1 MRSRFNPISESQRGA
16 KMFEKMTAPSLR
28 SSHDDGGASKRL
40 LLVAA
45 LLAGEFHPRAAF
57 LRRDAIWRAAFA
69 ASRLDAG
76 IALLNDNGLARHGF
90 ADQALGLFPH
100 RLLRHSPAP
109 VMETA
114 TDAALYTRSASGDQ
128 PCCEK
133 TASEA
138 ASLFGSIR
146 IQFRQLLLRD
156 FQIRLHPQWR
166 TSFARASRTNR
177 F

>member
-1 MRSRFNPISESQRGA
+1 MPRRKATSQVPYNR
-16 KMFEKMTAPSLR
+16 PR
-28 SSHDDGGASKRL
+28 NDDGGASKRL